1 MSCFW
6 YWYCYWYWI
15 FNNRCNNCCYRLFGI
30 ARFFGIATLFGVT
43 RFFDIDPVLLLA
55 AIVPIKSYS
64 NTEADK
70 DKILKEN
77 NNKSGI
83 YMFKN
88 SINGKRY
95 IGSSENLNRRFGE
108 YFNENY
114 LLKSN

>member
-1 MSCFW
+1 LIILLILIEQ
-6 YWYCYWYWI
+6 I
-15 FNNRCNNCCYRLFGI
+15 FLISSSYLVSMFSTTAGLTNFYIYPFLF
-30 ARFFGIATLFGVT
+30 
-43 RFFDIDPVLLLA
+43 A
-55 AIVPIKSYS
+55 AIIPIKSYS

-70 DKILKEN
+70 DKIIKEN

-83 YMFKN
+83 YMLTN

-95 IGSSENLNRRFGE
+95 IGSSENLKRRFCE